1 MSISIDSVAIGQL
14 ELVIPVKVKV
24 TLPRDLSKAE
34 GVYIAFNAV
43 G

>member
-1 MSISIDSVAIGQL
+1 MSTSRDCIAIGQL

-24 TLPRDLSKAE
+24 TLPKDLSKTE
-34 GVYIAFNAV
+34 GVYTAFNTV